1 MFDSIAFQ
9 KVEGKNRK
17 HHIMLLGLSTC
28 GFCKRGIAF
37 LDEHGIE
44 YEYLFVDK
52 ISPKEKKSIVDEFR
66 EKFDTR
72 LHYPTIIVDNE
83 HYEMGFVRPAW
94 EKRLGV

>member
-1 MFDSIAFQ
+1 
-9 KVEGKNRK
+9 
-17 HHIMLLGLSTC
+17 
-28 GFCKRGIAF
+28 
-37 LDEHGIE
+37 
-44 YEYLFVDK
+44 
-52 ISPKEKKSIVDEFR
+52 VDEFR

>member
-1 MFDSIAFQ
+1 MFEGITFQ
-9 KVEGKNRK
+9 KVEGRNNGRR
-17 HHIMLLGLSTC
+17 IQLLGLSTC

-37 LDEHGIE
+37 LNENGIE

-52 ISPKEKKSIVDEFR
+52 IAPKDKKSIVDEFR

-72 LHYPTIIVDNE
+72 LHYPTIVIDGE